1 DRKSSAE
8 AVSGRVLQMNFMSW
22 PERREP
28 PFRLGG
34 VMRNQLSASVRYRH
48 SRYPFSEICPF
59 RGLISLFAVYGLYS
73 LCRISFA
80 AHWNVG
86 SMMRRLGF
94 MTSGLPRSSFSWV
107 QWSSPAWNAVELKST
122 SVVGLFACAGP
133 PSSRV

>member
-1 DRKSSAE
+1 
-8 AVSGRVLQMNFMSW
+8 MNFMSW

-48 SRYPFSEICPF
+48 SRYPFSEIWPF

-107 QWSSPAWNAVELKST
+107 KCHSPAWNAVELIPT
-122 SVVGLFACAGP
+122 IVVRLLAGDGAAY
-133 PSSRV
+133 SRDWWVWLR